1 MADIRKSI
9 FDSMKDK
16 SDEEVI
22 YELFSKLVHN
32 MPENDREKFVD
43 LLKKGGVA
51 DVYIGDKS

>member
-9 FDSMKDK
+9 FDSMKDL